1 MKYRITS
8 ILAVCL
14 LLLCTGCAARDTN
27 SAAETS
33 NVSTTELQTETVQET
48 EIPAETEENTLQVLP
63 APPTDREILTEIFI
77 ADGIE
82 EELAQQDADYMVT
95 KAEQLTQR
103 LLGGITSEEDAIAK
117 AKAILTEIGAENA
130 IDMAE
135 SEYVELDGELVKY
148 ERNGPCYYVTYIE
161 AADAWRVT
169 PALPSGT
176 TEDGR
181 KVGAPG
187 MPPYVMV
194 RGTDG
199 YVLGIFV

>member
-1 MKYRITS
+1 MKKRIAIT
-8 ILAVCL
+8 LAVCL
-14 LLLCTGCAARDTN
+14 LQSSGCAIQDSDSVSETIQQ
-27 SAAETS
+27 SAD
-33 NVSTTELQTETVQET
+33 VSEYETVYTT
-48 EIPAETEENTLQVLP
+48 EIPSETAAQTL
-63 APPTDREILTEIFI
+63 PTVSPTAHEILTELFI

-82 EELAQQDADYMVT
+82 EELAQQEADYMIM
-95 KAEQLTQR
+95 KAEQLTKR
-103 LLGGITSEEDAIAK
+103 NLGEITSEEDAIAK
-117 AKAILTEIGAENA
+117 AKTVLTEIGAANA

-148 ERNGPCYYVTYIE
+148 ERNGPSYHVTYIE
-161 AADAWRVT
+161 AADVWRVA

-181 KVGAPG
+181 KIGAPG
-187 MPPYVMV
+187 MPPYVMI

>member
-1 MKYRITS
+1 MKKGIAIT
-8 ILAVCL
+8 LAVCL
-14 LLLCTGCAARDTN
+14 LHCSGCALQN
-27 SAAETS
+27 SDP
-33 NVSTTELQTETVQET
+33 VSVPSKESTAVSIHEPPHTTTHSTETTVQT
-48 EIPAETEENTLQVLP
+48 LP
-63 APPTDREILTEIFI
+63 AVSPTAREILTELFI

-82 EELAQQDADYMVT
+82 EEMAQQDVDYMLT

-103 LLGGITSEEDAIAK
+103 TLGRITSEEDAIAK
-117 AKAILTEIGAENA
+117 AKVVLTEIGRENA

-148 ERNGPCYYVTYIE
+148 ERNGPSYHVAYIE

-181 KVGAPG
+181 KIGAPG
-187 MPPYVMV
+187 MPPYVMI

-199 YVLGIFV
+199 YVLGIFD